1 MPNIPSIE
9 ELLKAGVHFGHRTS
23 RWHPK
28 MAEYIFGARQGV
40 HIIDVEKT
48 HDILE
53 NVLEEIKML
62 IAAGKEIWF
71 IGTIQQNQSII
82 EKYAIEAKVPFVN
95 RRWLGGTFTNF
106 KEIQKLINEYLDLR
120 DKREKGELKKYTK
133 LEQLQFDRK
142 ISELENKIGGIST
155 AAKLPDAIFVVD
167 VRADKTAIVEA
178 RKQGIR
184 IYALCDTNVN
194 PDLVDTV
201 IPANDDS
208 IASTSLLTRLVAD
221 AVVEGRSAKVA
232 PKPTAKKE
240 VKEEKANDV
249 DLSEDSKASVEELD
263 LELNEKLAKE
273 KEEAEKSAAPKR
285 KK

>member
-71 IGTIQQNQSII
+71 IGTKQQNQSII